1 MSHATVLFLRERGA
15 TTFQSASLD
24 ASNAWSSSSVVEEG
38 ASTEASG
45 SASTTAFP
53 LAAFFA
59 VCGRDGVAGFFAAFF
74 SGTGCARA
82 GDGGER
88 CA

>member
-1 MSHATVLFLRERGA
+1 
-15 TTFQSASLD
+15 
-24 ASNAWSSSSVVEEG
+24 
-38 ASTEASG
+38 
-45 SASTTAFP
+45 